1 MDVILLLLAAFGC
14 TLILMY
20 GEILSLLGIRQFLE
34 KYNFFKKLLK
44 CSMCTGWWVGLVI
57 VVIYLPLG
65 SILPFAF
72 ASAGICF
79 TLERAVILIDDNI
92 IKLNAE
98 KMDK

>member
-20 GEILSLLGIRQFLE
+20 GEILSLLGIRQFIE

-57 VVIYLPLG
+57 AVIYLPLG

>member
-20 GEILSLLGIRQFLE
+20 GEILSLLGIRQFIE

-57 VVIYLPLG
+57 AVIYIPLV

-79 TLERAVILIDDNI
+79 VLERVVILIDDHI

-98 KMDK
+98 KVDK